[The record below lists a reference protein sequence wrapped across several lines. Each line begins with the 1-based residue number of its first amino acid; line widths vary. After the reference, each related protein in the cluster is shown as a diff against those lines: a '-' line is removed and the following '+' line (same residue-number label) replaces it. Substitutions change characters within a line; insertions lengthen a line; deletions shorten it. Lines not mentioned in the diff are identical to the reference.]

1 MLPVGIE
8 LFVNRVK
15 AVPERTSPVKVWMKQ
30 EVVADARV
38 TKNKHNR
45 IFVSPVGTRQFKLIR
60 S

>member
-8 LFVNRVK
+8 RFVNRVK

-30 EVVADARV
+30 EEEADARV

-45 IFVSPVGTRQFKLIR
+45 TFVSPVGTRQLKLIR